1 MQHWCDQTPRA
12 AHLQS
17 EPSRHRPAIATSA
30 GDREDV
36 GAGDDAELRPGEHEG
51 HALLLRQG
59 YGWGLGL
66 GLGLAFGFGLRLGV
80 GVGLG
85 LRLGSGLGLGFGFG
99 FGSGLKEARAAP
111 AAAKSSGCASSMA
124 CSRRRS
130 PPGARVRVHAVHT
143 YKVCGPCMP
152 MGIA

>member
-1 MQHWCDQTPRA
+1 MTKRPA

-17 EPSRHRPAIATSA
+17 VPSRHRPAIAPSA

-66 GLGLAFGFGLRLGV
+66 GFGLAFGFGLRLGV

-99 FGSGLKEARAAP
+99 FGFGF
-111 AAAKSSGCASSMA
+111 G
-124 CSRRRS
+124 
-130 PPGARVRVHAVHT
+130 
-143 YKVCGPCMP
+143 
-152 MGIA
+152 